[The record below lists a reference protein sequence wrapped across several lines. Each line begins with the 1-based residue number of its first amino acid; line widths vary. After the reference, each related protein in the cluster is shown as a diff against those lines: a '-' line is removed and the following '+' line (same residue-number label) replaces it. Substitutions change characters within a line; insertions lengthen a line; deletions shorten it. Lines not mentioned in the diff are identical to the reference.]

1 MILKHICEVCGKIE
15 VIDSDLAFDEG
26 WDYPP
31 RMGSFRILSPR
42 ICNNCDVENTVWFA
56 PTVDGKALDELS
68 TKQIDVLM
76 RINNEPLSI
85 LPNSD
90 DGLSN

>member
-15 VIDSDLAFDEG
+15 VIDSDLAFDEVL
-26 WDYPP
+26 DYPP
-31 RMGSFRILSPR
+31 RMGKFKVLSPR
-42 ICNNCDVENTVWFA
+42 TCPNCTIEKTVWWA
-56 PTVDGKALDELS
+56 LAMEGKPLENLS
-68 TKQIDVLM
+68 KRQIEVLI

-90 DGLSN
+90 DGLSP